1 MEKTKYIVSRLVLI
15 ALATVAFVIIC
26 KGIAI
31 IGKDFGMDPIHI
43 VYGIISMFTF
53 GMLVFWLGEGYE
65 IKKRYE
71 SLDK

>member
-1 MEKTKYIVSRLVLI
+1 MY
-15 ALATVAFVIIC
+15 
-26 KGIAI
+26 AI
-31 IGKDFGMDPIHI
+31 GMLGKSIGLDPIHI
-43 VYGIISMFTF
+43 VYGILSIFLF

>member
-1 MEKTKYIVSRLVLI
+1 MEKTKYIVSRLVLM

-26 KGIAI
+26 KGLAI

-43 VYGIISMFTF
+43 VYGIIGMFTF

-65 IKKRYE
+65 LNKRHK

>member
-26 KGIAI
+26 KGLAI
-31 IGKDFGMDPIHI
+31 IANNFGFEPQHI
-43 VYGIISMFTF
+43 VSGIGITLCF
-53 GMLVFWLGEGYE
+53 GMLVYWLGEGYE